1 MEKIITLIL
10 FVILA
15 FGFSF
20 GIVSGFVWLACWGLS
35 ALKLPIA
42 IEFSWK
48 LAVAVWAIITLLGFI
63 FKK

>member
-1 MEKIITLIL
+1 MEKIITAIIFLIL
-10 FVILA
+10 V

-20 GIVSGFVWLACWGLS
+20 GLVSGFVWLACWGLS

>member
-1 MEKIITLIL
+1 MEKIITAIIFLIL
-10 FVILA
+10 I
-15 FGFSF
+15 FGLSF
-20 GIVSGFVWLACWGLS
+20 GIVSGFVWLACWGLP

-48 LAVAVWAIITLLGFI
+48 LAIAIWAIITLLGFI

>member
-1 MEKIITLIL
+1 MEKIITAIIFLIL
-10 FVILA
+10 V
-15 FGFSF
+15 FGLSF

-48 LAVAVWAIITLLGFI
+48 LAVAIWAIITLLGFI